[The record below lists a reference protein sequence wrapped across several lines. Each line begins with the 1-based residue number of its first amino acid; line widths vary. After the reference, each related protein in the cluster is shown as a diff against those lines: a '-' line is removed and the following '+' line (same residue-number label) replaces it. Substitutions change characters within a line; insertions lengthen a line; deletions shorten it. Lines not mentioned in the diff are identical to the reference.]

1 MWKAVSGQLGNTNE
15 NVSNRS
21 VEGAI
26 WFLLVAYSKM
36 WEDRDKVK
44 KELLSEMEPV
54 LDLELLSLSRLKDSV
69 FEK

>member
-1 MWKAVSGQLGNTNE
+1 M
-15 NVSNRS
+15 
-21 VEGAI
+21 
-26 WFLLVAYSKM
+26 
-36 WEDRDKVK
+36 K

>member
-26 WFLLVAYSKM
+26 WFVLVAYSKM